1 MTFLRQL
8 APARTF
14 GPARSSLPVL
24 PVSALAAPLALALAL
39 SACGGGQETKAPP
52 PPTVSVLGV
61 REQPLSI
68 STELPGRTVAYE
80 TSDVR
85 PQVNGLIEERLFAE
99 GDTVRAGQPL
109 YRIDAAPYRA
119 AVASARAALSK
130 AQATIGATEALARRY
145 GELVKINAIAR
156 QDYENAVGSAGQA
169 RADIAAQR
177 AALQSAQ
184 IDLARTVIRA
194 PISGRIG
201 RSLTTT
207 GGLVAAGQTTALT
220 TIQRIDPVYVDIPQS
235 SADVLKLRQQIA
247 AGQLTRD
254 GKARV
259 QLILEDGSTYKLEGT
274 LLFTDVTVDQTTGS
288 QVLRAVFPNPDG
300 LLLPG
305 MFVRAKLVQGTVQNA
320 ILVPQQAVSRDERG
334 DPVVMVVGADKK
346 VAPRPVKTSGTSGAN
361 WIVTSGLRNG
371 DRVIVEGGMMLQP
384 GMPVTAQPWN
394 PNAPAAAAPT
404 AAPGAKAK

>member
-14 GPARSSLPVL
+14 GPARSSQPVL

-52 PPTVSVLGV
+52 PPTVSVLAV

-394 PNAPAAAAPT
+394 PNAPAAAPA

>member
-14 GPARSSLPVL
+14 GPARSSQPVL

-39 SACGGGQETKAPP
+39 SACGGGQEAKAPP
-52 PPTVSVLGV
+52 PPTVSVLAV

-259 QLILEDGSTYKLEGT
+259 QLILEDGNTYKLEGT

-394 PNAPAAAAPT
+394 PNAPAAAPA

>member
-1 MTFLRQL
+1 MASWSRSTRS
-8 APARTF
+8 PARTTKT
-14 GPARSSLPVL
+14 RS
-24 PVSALAAPLALALAL
+24 AAP
-39 SACGGGQETKAPP
+39 
-52 PPTVSVLGV
+52 
-61 REQPLSI
+61 
-68 STELPGRTVAYE
+68 
-80 TSDVR
+80 
-85 PQVNGLIEERLFAE
+85 
-99 GDTVRAGQPL
+99 
-109 YRIDAAPYRA
+109 
-119 AVASARAALSK
+119 
-130 AQATIGATEALARRY
+130 
-145 GELVKINAIAR
+145 
-156 QDYENAVGSAGQA
+156 GQA

-259 QLILEDGSTYKLEGT
+259 QLILEDGNTYKLEGT

-394 PNAPAAAAPT
+394 PNAPAAAPA

>member
-14 GPARSSLPVL
+14 GPARSSQPVL

-52 PPTVSVLGV
+52 PPTVSVLAV

-130 AQATIGATEALARRY
+130 AQATIGASEALARRY

-156 QDYENAVGSAGQA
+156 QDYDNAISSAGQA

-177 AALQSAQ
+177 AALQAAQ

-394 PNAPAAAAPT
+394 PNAPAAAAPA

>member
-14 GPARSSLPVL
+14 GPARSSQPVL

-52 PPTVSVLGV
+52 PPTVSVLAV

-130 AQATIGATEALARRY
+130 AQATIGASEALARRY

-156 QDYENAVGSAGQA
+156 QDYDNAISSAGQA

-259 QLILEDGSTYKLEGT
+259 QLILEDGSTYKLEGK

-394 PNAPAAAAPT
+394 PNAPAAAAPA

>member
-14 GPARSSLPVL
+14 GPARSSQPVL

-52 PPTVSVLGV
+52 PPTVSVLAV

-156 QDYENAVGSAGQA
+156 QDYDNAVGSAGQA

-177 AALQSAQ
+177 AALQAAQ

-394 PNAPAAAAPT
+394 PNAPAAAPA

>member
-14 GPARSSLPVL
+14 GPARSSQPVL

-52 PPTVSVLGV
+52 PPTVSVLAV

-130 AQATIGATEALARRY
+130 AQATIGASEALARRY

-156 QDYENAVGSAGQA
+156 QDYDNAISSAGQA

-177 AALQSAQ
+177 AALQAAQ

-334 DPVVMVVGADKK
+334 DPVVMVIGADKK

-394 PNAPAAAAPT
+394 PNAPAAAAPA

>member
-14 GPARSSLPVL
+14 GPARSSQPVL

-39 SACGGGQETKAPP
+39 SACGGGQESKAPP
-52 PPTVSVLGV
+52 PPTVSVLAV

-394 PNAPAAAAPT
+394 PNAPAAAAPAT
-404 AAPGAKAK
+404 APGAKAK

>member
-14 GPARSSLPVL
+14 GPARSSQPAL

-52 PPTVSVLGV
+52 PPTVSVLAV

-99 GDTVRAGQPL
+99 GDAVRAGQPL

-394 PNAPAAAAPT
+394 PNAPAAAPA